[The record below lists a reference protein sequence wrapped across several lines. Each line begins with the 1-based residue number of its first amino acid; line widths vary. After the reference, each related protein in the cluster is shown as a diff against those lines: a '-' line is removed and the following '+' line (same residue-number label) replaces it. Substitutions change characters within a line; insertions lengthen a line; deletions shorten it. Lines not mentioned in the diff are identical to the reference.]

1 MDPVPR
7 AHASSAASR
16 RAAFLADGFLV
27 LDELVAPEACE
38 ALRVRLEKVLSGVY
52 DTGVAPDKFP
62 KTASGKLANVSKRT
76 LQVVNV
82 WKSDSAFR
90 AVVHSRELGRLV
102 AALGGWSGARVANDQ
117 VFAKPP
123 GAGPLSFH
131 RDSSYFE
138 HVFTQAKGAEEGCGE
153 EGVGGGDGIGE
164 ASACASAGAA
174 ADGATVEIT
183 ADATA
188 NVSTDATANATA
200 DATAVDTPAIGTRAT
215 DALPADTPST
225 TTTPSTTKSTSTSVP
240 ATEVITVWIA
250 LDDMEPEL
258 GPLQYVAGSHRWGD
272 ARFGS
277 ANQFFN
283 KGWTSLLHDAAEK
296 EGVAPRDI
304 EMASVGVRTGGA
316 GIHNGRTWHGSGP
329 NAALDRP
336 RRGLGIHF
344 IPAES
349 TFVPGA
355 DLGPLWAPHRLCDGD
370 VTLSDAAFPV
380 TWSAA
385 EAETKGAT
393 GGEGSGEG
401 SGVGGVESKEDSVLH
416 AAAAAAGEEKAHTA
430 RKGDKT

>member
-38 ALRVRLEKVLSGVY
+38 VLRVRLEKVLSGVY

-138 HVFTQAKGAEEGCGE
+138 HVFTQAKGAEEGCGK
-153 EGVGGGDGIGE
+153 EGVGRGDGVGE
-164 ASACASAGAA
+164 ASASASAGAA
-174 ADGATVEIT
+174 ADGAFVEIT

-188 NVSTDATANATA
+188 N
-200 DATAVDTPAIGTRAT
+200 DTPTIGTRAT
-215 DALPADTPST
+215 DALSADAPATTSTPAT
-225 TTTPSTTKSTSTSVP
+225 TTSTSFP

-283 KGWTSLLHDAAEK
+283 KGWTSLLHDAADK
-296 EGVAPRDI
+296 EGVAPRNI

-385 EAETKGAT
+385 ETKEAT
-393 GGEGSGEG
+393 GGEGGGEG

-416 AAAAAAGEEKAHTA
+416 AAAAAAGEEKVHTA